1 MNYAQIRDMDIV
13 NGEGIA
19 VSLFVS
25 GCKHRCVNCFNKEAW
40 NFNYGQPWTQEVE
53 DKFIELCQRDY
64 VDCISILGGDLLCQK
79 YEEIVPLLHRLHMVG
94 KPIYVWTGYTLEE
107 LKYDDIYVPLCEY
120 VDYLIDGKF
129 EKDKT
134 DIRLR
139 LRGSS
144 NQRIW
149 DLRSDIPIDVTEEK
163 GWRK

>member
-1 MNYAQIRDMDIV
+1 MNYAQIRDMDVV

-25 GCKHRCVNCFNKEAW
+25 GCTHRCVNCFNKEAW

-79 YEEIVPLLHRLHMVG
+79 YEEIVLLLHRLHMVE

-120 VDYLIDGKF
+120 VDYLIDGRF
-129 EKDKT
+129 EEDKT
-134 DIRLR
+134 DIKLR

-149 DLRSDIPIDVTEEK
+149 DLRGETPIDVTEEK